1 MSVYNRRKVLL
12 IEKENKEE
20 KGMLERIRYVLD
32 GEDGM
37 GTLEYAG
44 LAVLV
49 IIIIVAFFKFKD
61 KVVQL
66 VNNAT
71 GRVGEINSKLNDA
84 WSSMP

>member
-1 MSVYNRRKVLL
+1 
-12 IEKENKEE
+12 
-20 KGMLERIRYVLD
+20 MLERARYVLD

-37 GTLEYAG
+37 GTLEYAS

-61 KVVQL
+61 KVVEL
-66 VNNAT
+66 VNNSSR
-71 GRVGEINSKLNDA
+71 RVGEINSKLNDA

>member
-1 MSVYNRRKVLL
+1 
-12 IEKENKEE
+12 
-20 KGMLERIRYVLD
+20 MLKRMWERACYVLD
-32 GEDGM
+32 SDDAM

-61 KVVQL
+61 QVVNL

-71 GRVGEINSKLNDA
+71 GRVGEINSKLNSA

>member
-1 MSVYNRRKVLL
+1 
-12 IEKENKEE
+12 
-20 KGMLERIRYVLD
+20 MLERARYVLD

-61 KVVQL
+61 KVVEL
-66 VNNAT
+66 VNNSSR
-71 GRVGEINSKLNDA
+71 RVGEINSKLNDA